1 MASTRYG
8 VMRRAQVE
16 AFNVGDAAPG
26 PGHSSPDDQGEAVEG
41 AAVMSLSAWEQQAL
55 DSIKDTLATSDPGL
69 AGLLTAFSRLASG
82 EEMPVRE
89 AIRAARRPR
98 RKRRHRADQV
108 SWHVRRVREM
118 LGSRR
123 PALLLWLAITA
134 VLIAVALA
142 LNSGSAPATCPYSWA
157 MGCTNLAP
165 AHGSPAGAGA
175 TTAVQEP
182 PYANRGGGG

>member
-16 AFNVGDAAPG
+16 AFNVGDTAPG
-26 PGHSSPDDQGEAVEG
+26 PGHSSPDDQGEAVQG
-41 AAVMSLSAWEQQAL
+41 AAAMSLSAWEQQAL

-82 EEMPVRE
+82 EEMPARE

-98 RKRRHRADQV
+98 RQRRHRAGQV
-108 SWHVRRVREM
+108 SRHVRRAREI

-134 VLIAVALA
+134 VLITVALV
-142 LNSGSAPATCPYSWA
+142 LNSGNAPAACPYSWA
-157 MGCTNLAP
+157 MDCTNSAP

-182 PYANRGGGG
+182 PYANRSGGG